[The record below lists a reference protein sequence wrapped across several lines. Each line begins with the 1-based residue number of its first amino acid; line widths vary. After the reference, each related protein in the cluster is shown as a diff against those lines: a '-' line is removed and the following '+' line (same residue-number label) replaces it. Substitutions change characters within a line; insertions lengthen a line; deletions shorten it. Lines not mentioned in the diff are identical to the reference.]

1 MRPTN
6 ISTSPL
12 ALQTNTGWFNRRLLA
27 LLHSKFDKRIRG
39 RLLIELPNTQLLEF
53 GEHESNGYQGHIRL
67 KNFRALKRLV
77 RGGTIGFAEGYMDG
91 DWSSSDE
98 VALMRWALH
107 NEALIKDLLN
117 GSPLLRFIN
126 RLFHLGKAN
135 SKRGS
140 RKNISYHYDLGNEF
154 YATWLD
160 RTFTYSS
167 ALFNSPDDSLEQAQL
182 NKYRR
187 ICEMLDL
194 KPGQSVLEVG
204 CGWGGFA
211 ELAAR
216 EYGANVYGITL
227 SKEQLAFAE
236 SRIKNAGL
244 EQQVTLELI
253 DYRDV
258 EGSYDHIVSIEM
270 FEAVG
275 EENWPTYFEMLKTRL
290 KPEGRAV
297 LQIISIENNRF
308 DAYRKRT
315 DFIQRYIFPGGMLPS
330 PQRLSEEIRLA
341 DLRLDE
347 EQLFGQ
353 DYAKTLHIWREQF
366 ENAWPS
372 VHKQGFDERFKR
384 MWIFY
389 LTYCEAGFA
398 EESIDVGLY
407 SIRHE

>member
-1 MRPTN
+1 
-6 ISTSPL
+6 
-12 ALQTNTGWFNRRLLA
+12 
-27 LLHSKFDKRIRG
+27 
-39 RLLIELPNTQLLEF
+39 
-53 GEHESNGYQGHIRL
+53 
-67 KNFRALKRLV
+67 
-77 RGGTIGFAEGYMDG
+77 
-91 DWSSSDE
+91 
-98 VALMRWALH
+98 MRWALH

-117 GSPLLRFIN
+117 GSSLLRFIN

-167 ALFNSPDDSLEQAQL
+167 ALFNSPEDSLEQAQL

-187 ICEMLDL
+187 ICEMLNL
-194 KPGQSVLEVG
+194 QPGEKVLEVG

-236 SRIKNAGL
+236 SRIKTAGL
-244 EQQVTLELI
+244 EQQVKLELI

-258 EGSYDHIVSIEM
+258 QGSYDHIVSIEM

-275 EENWPTYFEMLKTRL
+275 EENWPTYFAMLKERL

-297 LQIISIENNRF
+297 LQIISIDNKRF

-330 PQRLSEEIRLA
+330 PQRLREEISQANLT
-341 DLRLDE
+341 LE
-347 EQLFGQ
+347 GEQLFGH

-366 ENAWPS
+366 ENAWPTIN
-372 VHKQGFDERFKR
+372 KQGFDERFKR

-398 EESIDVGLY
+398 EDSIDVGLY
-407 SIRHE
+407 AIRH

>member
-6 ISTSPL
+6 ITSTPL
-12 ALQTNTGWFNRRLLA
+12 ALDTKTGWFNRRLLS
-27 LLHSKFDKRIRG
+27 LLHSKFDKRIKG
-39 RLLIELPNTQLLEF
+39 RLLIELPNKQLLEF

-117 GSPLLRFIN
+117 GHPVLRIIN

-140 RKNISYHYDLGNEF
+140 RKNISYHYDLGNDF
-154 YATWLD
+154 YSTWLD
-160 RTFTYSS
+160 RSFTYSS
-167 ALFNSPDDSLEQAQL
+167 ALFNSPEDSLEQAQL

-194 KPGQSVLEVG
+194 QPGQTILEVG

-211 ELAAR
+211 ELAAG
-216 EYGANVYGITL
+216 EFGAHVYGITL
-227 SKEQLAFAE
+227 SKEQLSFAE
-236 SRIKNAGL
+236 NRIKSAGL
-244 EQQVTLELI
+244 DNLVKLELI

-258 EGSYDHIVSIEM
+258 TGSYDHIVSIEM

-290 KPEGRAV
+290 KPSGKAV
-297 LQIISIENNRF
+297 LQIISIENKRF
-308 DAYRKRT
+308 IEYRKRT

-330 PQRLSEEIRLA
+330 PNQLNEEIKQAHLTLNE
-341 DLRLDE
+341 DL
-347 EQLFGQ
+347 LFGQ
-353 DYAKTLHIWREQF
+353 DYAKTLSIWREQF
-366 ENAWPS
+366 ETAWPS
-372 VHKQGFDERFKR
+372 VKKQGFDERFKR

-398 EESIDVGLY
+398 EQSIDVGLY
-407 SIRHE
+407 SISH